1 MKKTYHIFLA
11 AILIFWGCKNMELS
25 SETNSCIGNETVNI
39 SYSKATEIQQKLDEI
54 VREGIP
60 GVAIA
65 IHTNEGYW
73 SGASGFAKIET
84 KEPMQMCHL
93 QYGQSVA
100 KTYMAT
106 AMLLLRDEG
115 KIDLDEKITKYL
127 PQNVS
132 SKIKDAEKITVR
144 MLLNHTS
151 GVPEYNDNPQ
161 YVSYLL
167 QHPLHEFSSMDYLE
181 YVNGKP
187 LLFTP
192 GSKYKYSNTNY
203 LLAAL
208 LADAVSENHA
218 DYIKNKILI
227 PLELNNTCYH
237 NGSCFNKPE
246 LVNSYWDRYSNRQ
259 IENCSQM
266 QRVNV
271 ASLIGDDG
279 VIATPID
286 YIRFLKSLFG
296 GEIISSSAMT
306 EMLTFVEKNPN
317 EPEGYGLGLHKEFY
331 KGYTDYGHTGGGI
344 GASCLLSYY
353 PEKDVFIFLGIN
365 IGTSIYSPVFDNLE
379 DKINAILDILLEL
392 N

>member
-1 MKKTYHIFLA
+1 MKHTFYIFLA
-11 AILIFWGCKNMELS
+11 SILVLCGCKRMALD
-25 SETNSCIGNETVNI
+25 SETNSCFSTEVINA
-39 SYSKATEIQQKLDEI
+39 SHSKAIKIQQILNEI
-54 VREGIP
+54 VQEGIP

-73 SGASGFAKIET
+73 SGASGLAKIET
-84 KEPMQMCHL
+84 KEPMQICHL

-106 AMLLLRDEG
+106 AILLMYDEG

-127 PQNVS
+127 SENIT

-167 QHPLHEFSSMDYLE
+167 QHPLHEFTSMDYLG

-203 LLAAL
+203 LLVAL
-208 LADAVSENHA
+208 LADAVSGNHSA
-218 DYIKNKILI
+218 YIQDKILS
-227 PLELNNTCYH
+227 PLGLNNTCYH
-237 NGSCFNKPE
+237 NSACFNKPE

-279 VIATPID
+279 IIATPID
-286 YIRFLKSLFG
+286 YIRFLKYLFEG
-296 GEIISSSAMT
+296 QIISLSAMN
-306 EMLTFVEKNPN
+306 EMLTFVEKKPN

-331 KGYTDYGHTGGGI
+331 KGYIDYGHTGGGI

-365 IGTSIYSPVFDNLE
+365 IGTSIYSPNFDNLE
-379 DKINAILDILLEL
+379 NKINAILDILLE
-392 N
+392 